1 MDEKN
6 KAEMAKLAEK
16 AHKEATENWT
26 DGTMECFWFDND
38 GNLCI
43 RYSSG
48 KWWHYKGTKEG
59 YEWWQKKFNESR
71 KRKRP
76 SALTST
82 EPSRI
87 HSITMLKVYGK
98 RP

>member
-1 MDEKN
+1 
-6 KAEMAKLAEK
+6 MAKLAEK

-26 DGTMECFWFDND
+26 DGTMECFWINND

-59 YEWWQKKFNESR
+59 YEWW
-71 KRKRP
+71 
-76 SALTST
+76 
-82 EPSRI
+82 
-87 HSITMLKVYGK
+87 
-98 RP
+98 

>member
-1 MDEKN
+1 VDEKN

-59 YEWWQKKFNESR
+59 YEWW
-71 KRKRP
+71 
-76 SALTST
+76 
-82 EPSRI
+82 
-87 HSITMLKVYGK
+87 
-98 RP
+98 